1 MLENKSKFLIPAIS
15 AVALLAGG
23 IATYMYFFRG
33 PSGGVSGALASAK
46 IVPDN
51 ALMATFISTD
61 TQAWSQLQKFGTPE
75 AQKIVTK
82 SLQDIT
88 DKTLTE
94 NHLSYEKDLKPWIGG
109 VMIAVLPPVAVKP
122 AQATPPK
129 TEVQNVLIVVG
140 IKDKI
145 SALNFANKLKEDK
158 SAKFQEKDYKG
169 EKIIE
174 SNNNGKAMYSAV
186 LDDHLVVAP
195 EKRVVEQAIDTFKGQ
210 PSFANKQGVNNS
222 LSQGVDVENTLAQ
235 IYVSDYAATMQML
248 AANPNT
254 AQIPPQTLAQIKQ
267 VKSVVAGLGVDN
279 AGLRLKAIAKL
290 DPQAIKFEYQTT
302 NAKVVSQFPANTIA
316 LVNGQGI
323 SRSWSTLVEQSKNN
337 PQFQDG
343 LNQARSQLKTANLD
357 LDKDIFSWMDGEFA
371 FGLIPSDQGF
381 LQGIGFGGAF
391 VFDTSDRKT
400 AEATLT
406 KLDALAKTNT
416 LNVVQRNVSG
426 KQITDWQ
433 APQGSLISHGWL
445 DNNRVFLA
453 LGSPVVEP
461 LSTST
466 GDHLNNSSTFKA
478 VTSTLQQPNGGYLYV
493 DMDKTMSLVNR
504 FATQTQQPIKPETMA
519 IFNSIRG
526 IGVTATQPD
535 NSTSQV
541 EMLLGLKPK
550 S

>member
-1 MLENKSKFLIPAIS
+1 MAENKSKFLIPAIG
-15 AVALLAGG
+15 AVALVAGS
-23 IATYMYFFRG
+23 IAAYMYFFRG

-61 TQAWSQLQKFGTPE
+61 PQAWSQLQKFGTPE

-109 VMIAVLPPVAVKP
+109 VMIAVLPPTAVKP
-122 AQATPPK
+122 TQATPPK

-210 PSFANKQGVNNS
+210 PSFANKQGVDNL

-248 AANPNT
+248 ATNPNT
-254 AQIPPQTLAQIKQ
+254 AQLPPQTLAQIKQ
-267 VKSVVAGLGVDN
+267 VKSVVAGVGVDN
-279 AGLRLKAIAKL
+279 AGLRLKARASL
-290 DPQAIKFEYQTT
+290 DPQAIKFENQTT
-302 NAKVVSQFPANTIA
+302 NAKVVSQFPSDTIA

-357 LDKDIFSWMDGEFA
+357 LDKDIFGWMDGEFA
-371 FGLIPSDQGF
+371 FGLIPSNQGF

-406 KLDALAKTNT
+406 KLDTLAKSNT
-416 LNVVQRNVSG
+416 LNVAQRNVGG

-433 APQGSLISHGWL
+433 APQGALISHGWL

-466 GDHLNNSSTFKA
+466 GEHLNNSPTFKA
-478 VTSTLQQPNGGYLYV
+478 VTSTLQQPNSGYLYV

-504 FATQTQQPIKPETMA
+504 FASQTQQPIPPETSA

-526 IGVTATQPD
+526 LGVTATQPD
-535 NSTSQV
+535 KSTSQV

>member
-1 MLENKSKFLIPAIS
+1 MAENKSKFLIPAIG
-15 AVALLAGG
+15 AVALVAGS
-23 IATYMYFFRG
+23 IAAYMYFFRG

-61 TQAWSQLQKFGTPE
+61 PQAWSQLQKFGTPE

-109 VMIAVLPPVAVKP
+109 VMIAVLPPTAVKP
-122 AQATPPK
+122 TQATPPK

-210 PSFANKQGVNNS
+210 PSFANKQGVDNL

-248 AANPNT
+248 ATNPNT
-254 AQIPPQTLAQIKQ
+254 AQLPPQTLAQIKQ
-267 VKSVVAGLGVDN
+267 VKSVVAGVGVDN

-290 DPQAIKFEYQTT
+290 DPQAIKFENQTT
-302 NAKVVSQFPANTIA
+302 NAKVVSQFPLDTIA

-357 LDKDIFSWMDGEFA
+357 LDKDIFGWMDGEFA
-371 FGLIPSDQGF
+371 FGLIPSNQGF

-406 KLDALAKTNT
+406 KLDTLAKSNT
-416 LNVVQRNVSG
+416 LNVVQRNVGG

-433 APQGSLISHGWL
+433 APQGALISHGWL

-466 GDHLNNSSTFKA
+466 GDHLNNSPTFKA
-478 VTSTLQQPNGGYLYV
+478 VTSTLQQPNSGYFYV
-493 DMDKTMSLVNR
+493 DMDKTMSLFNR
-504 FATQTQQPIKPETMA
+504 FASQTQRPIPPETSA

-526 IGVTATQPD
+526 LGVTATQPD
-535 NSTSQV
+535 KSTSQV

>member
-1 MLENKSKFLIPAIS
+1 MAENKSKFLIPAIG
-15 AVALLAGG
+15 AVALVAGS
-23 IATYMYFFRG
+23 IAAYMYFFRG

-61 TQAWSQLQKFGTPE
+61 PQAWSQLQKFGTPE

-109 VMIAVLPPVAVKP
+109 VMIAVLPPTAVKP
-122 AQATPPK
+122 TQATPPN

-210 PSFANKQGVNNS
+210 PSFANKQGVDNL

-248 AANPNT
+248 ATNPNT
-254 AQIPPQTLAQIKQ
+254 AQLPPQTLAQIKQ
-267 VKSVVAGLGVDN
+267 VKSVVAGVGVDN

-290 DPQAIKFEYQTT
+290 DPQAIKFENQTT
-302 NAKVVSQFPANTIA
+302 NAKVVSQFPLDTIA

-357 LDKDIFSWMDGEFA
+357 LDKDIFGWMDGEFA
-371 FGLIPSDQGF
+371 FGLIPSNQGF

-406 KLDALAKTNT
+406 KLDTLAKSNT
-416 LNVVQRNVSG
+416 LNVAQRNVGG

-433 APQGSLISHGWL
+433 APQGALISHGWL
-445 DNNRVFLA
+445 DNNRVFIA

-466 GDHLNNSSTFKA
+466 GEHLNNSPTFKA
-478 VTSTLQQPNGGYLYV
+478 VTSTLQQPNSGYLYV

-504 FATQTQQPIKPETMA
+504 FASQTQRPIPPETSA

-526 IGVTATQPD
+526 LGVTATQPD
-535 NSTSQV
+535 KSTSQV

>member
-1 MLENKSKFLIPAIS
+1 MAENKSKFLIPAIG
-15 AVALLAGG
+15 AVALVAGS
-23 IATYMYFFRG
+23 IAAYMYFFRG

-61 TQAWSQLQKFGTPE
+61 PQAWSQLQKFGTPE

-109 VMIAVLPPVAVKP
+109 VMIAVLPPTVVKP
-122 AQATPPK
+122 TQATPPK

-210 PSFANKQGVNNS
+210 PSFANKQGVDNL

-248 AANPNT
+248 ATNPNT
-254 AQIPPQTLAQIKQ
+254 AQLPPQTLAQIKQ
-267 VKSVVAGLGVDN
+267 VKSVVAGVGVDN
-279 AGLRLKAIAKL
+279 AGLRLKARAKL
-290 DPQAIKFEYQTT
+290 DPQAIKFENQTT
-302 NAKVVSQFPANTIA
+302 NAKVVSQFPLDTIA

-357 LDKDIFSWMDGEFA
+357 LDKDIFGWMDGEFA
-371 FGLIPSDQGF
+371 FGLIPSNQGF

-406 KLDALAKTNT
+406 KLDTLAKSNT
-416 LNVVQRNVSG
+416 LNVVQRNVGG

-433 APQGSLISHGWL
+433 APQGALISHGWL

-466 GDHLNNSSTFKA
+466 GDHLNNSPTFKA
-478 VTSTLQQPNGGYLYV
+478 VTSTLQ
-493 DMDKTMSLVNR
+493 
-504 FATQTQQPIKPETMA
+504 
-519 IFNSIRG
+519 
-526 IGVTATQPD
+526 
-535 NSTSQV
+535 
-541 EMLLGLKPK
+541 
-550 S
+550 

>member
-1 MLENKSKFLIPAIS
+1 MAENKSKFLIPAIG
-15 AVALLAGG
+15 AVALVAGS
-23 IATYMYFFRG
+23 IAAYMYLFRG

-61 TQAWSQLQKFGTPE
+61 PQAWSQLQKFGTPE

-109 VMIAVLPPVAVKP
+109 VMIAVLPPTAVKP
-122 AQATPPK
+122 TQATPPK

-210 PSFANKQGVNNS
+210 PSFANKQGVDNL

-248 AANPNT
+248 ATNPNT
-254 AQIPPQTLAQIKQ
+254 AQLPPQTLAQIKQ
-267 VKSVVAGLGVDN
+267 VKSVVAGVGVDN

-290 DPQAIKFEYQTT
+290 DPQAIKFENQTT
-302 NAKVVSQFPANTIA
+302 NAKVVSQFPSDTIA

-343 LNQARSQLKTANLD
+343 LNQARSQLETANLD
-357 LDKDIFSWMDGEFA
+357 LDKDIFGWMDGEFA
-371 FGLIPSDQGF
+371 FGLIPSNQGF

-406 KLDALAKTNT
+406 KLDTLAKSNT
-416 LNVVQRNVSG
+416 LNVAQRNVGG

-433 APQGSLISHGWL
+433 APQGALISHGWL

-466 GDHLNNSSTFKA
+466 GEHLNNSPTFKA
-478 VTSTLQQPNGGYLYV
+478 VTSTLQQPNSGYLYV

-504 FATQTQQPIKPETMA
+504 FASQTQQPIPPETSA

-526 IGVTATQPD
+526 LGVTATQPD
-535 NSTSQV
+535 KSTSQV